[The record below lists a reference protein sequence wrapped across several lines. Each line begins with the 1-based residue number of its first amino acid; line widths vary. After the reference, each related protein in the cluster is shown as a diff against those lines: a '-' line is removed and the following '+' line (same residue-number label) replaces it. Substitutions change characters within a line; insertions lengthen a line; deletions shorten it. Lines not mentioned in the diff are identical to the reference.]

1 MDDTQPL
8 AGGNLAAF
16 RTYERCISML
26 VEVLAST
33 GTDFKPSGDG
43 QWAHFD
49 SVRAALSKRLCERS
63 SRNDISKAVEPLGI
77 TPAGDERDAE
87 PIPKGIGRLGR
98 SREVITVEDL
108 SPNEVRSA
116 MSAVVDARF
125 GTERLILRGREF
137 FRASLDV
144 IQVDEVMPRRINV
157 VQGNFH
163 RLFGYL
169 RELIL
174 DDGRIAIHGVGHRL
188 DTLKI
193 RIGPKLRD

>member
-1 MDDTQPL
+1 MDDEL
-8 AGGNLAAF
+8 LLRGGGLAAI
-16 RTYERCISML
+16 RTYERCISLL

-33 GTDFKPSGDG
+33 GTDFKPSGVG
-43 QWAHFD
+43 QRARFE
-49 SVRAALSKRLCERS
+49 SVRTALSDRLRERS
-63 SRNDISKAVEPLGI
+63 SRDDIWKAVEPLGI
-77 TPAGDERDAE
+77 TPAADERDAD
-87 PIPKGIGRLGR
+87 PILEGIGRLGR

-116 MSAVVDARF
+116 MCAVVDARY

-144 IQVDEVMPRRINV
+144 LQADGVMPRRINV

-169 RELIL
+169 QELIFE
-174 DDGRIAIHGVGHRL
+174 DGRITIHGVGRKL

-193 RIGPKLRD
+193 RIGP